1 MFVGVD
7 VGGTFTDFVG
17 VRNGELV
24 TWKAPSTPT
33 RPGRAL
39 VEGLHRLGATAMA
52 HGTTVAT
59 NAIIER
65 KGARTALLTTSG
77 FEDLLEIGRQNR
89 PSLYDFHLTRTPP
102 VVARGMAIGV
112 RERIGPSGRVLKG
125 LSKSEVSRILRKLRR
140 QNAESVAVCLLFSFM
155 NPRHERALK
164 AAIASHFEVSISSH
178 VLPEFREYERASTT
192 ALDAYI
198 KPIVRRHLL
207 ALEEAIGSRFLVM
220 KSGGGTADS
229 REVLDRPIDLALS
242 GPAGGVSAALSIAK
256 ALRMRNLVT
265 FDMGGTSADF
275 SIVLD
280 GGPTYTNEASV
291 GGLPLALPVV
301 DIVSVGAGGGS
312 IAWIDRGGA
321 FRVGPMSAGAEPG
334 PMCYSHGGREP
345 TITDADLLAGLL
357 PNALLGGT
365 MPLRLDLA
373 AEGFRGLANRLHL
386 SIDDAILGARRV
398 VEANMVRGIKAVLA
412 KRGLDPR
419 DFALLAFGGAGPVHA
434 AFLAREIGLRRVFV
448 PFLPGSF
455 SAYGILTADVRLDFS
470 RGLVAPLRRAAARST
485 RVLRD
490 LRAKAQTAVR
500 RHGFPPRAAVYQP
513 SIDLRFTGQSYE
525 INVPFGPKMEAA
537 FRREHRRRYGYV
549 SRTEPVEI
557 VALRLIAVVPGRK
570 PLPRV
575 RVRDK
580 PQSSPRK
587 ALFDDGWHT
596 VDVWRRAELG
606 LGFETRG
613 PAILEEDQAT
623 TVIPPAASL
632 VVRRHGILDIEVD

>member
-17 VRNGELV
+17 VRDGELV

-33 RPGRAL
+33 TPGRAL
-39 VEGLHRLGATAMA
+39 EEGLHRLEATEMA
-52 HGTTVAT
+52 HGKTVAT

-65 KGARTALLTTSG
+65 KGARTVLLTTSG

-89 PSLYDFHLTRTPP
+89 PSLYDFRLTRTPP

-112 RERIGPSGRVLKG
+112 RERVGPSGHVLKG
-125 LSKSEVSRILRKLRR
+125 LSKSELGRILRKLRR
-140 QNAESVAVCLLFSFM
+140 RDAESVAVCLLFSFL
-155 NPRHERALK
+155 NPSHERALK
-164 AAIASHFEVSISSH
+164 AAIAPRFEVSISSH

-198 KPIVRRHLL
+198 KPIVRGHLL
-207 ALEEAIGSRFLVM
+207 ALEEAIGSRFLAM

-275 SIVLD
+275 SVVLD
-280 GGPTYTNEASV
+280 GRPTYTSEASV
-291 GGLPLALPVV
+291 GGLPLALPVL

-321 FRVGPMSAGAEPG
+321 LRVGPVSAGAEPG
-334 PMCYSHGGREP
+334 PMCYGHGGREP
-345 TITDADLLAGLL
+345 TVTDADLLAGLL
-357 PNALLGGT
+357 PDALLGRT
-365 MPLRLDLA
+365 MPLRRDLA
-373 AEGFRGLANRLHL
+373 AEGLRGLANRSHL
-386 SIDDAILGARRV
+386 SIDAAILGARRV

-412 KRGLDPR
+412 RRGLDPR

-434 AFLAREIGLRRVFV
+434 TFLAREIGLRRVLV

-470 RGLVAPLRRAAARST
+470 RGLVAPLRRAVAMSA
-485 RVLRD
+485 RVLRA
-490 LRAKAQTAVR
+490 LRATAKTAVR
-500 RHGFPPRAAVYQP
+500 RHGFPPRAAVYEP
-513 SIDLRFTGQSYE
+513 SVDLRFAGQSYE
-525 INVPFGPKMEAA
+525 INLPFGPTMEAA
-537 FRREHRRRYGYV
+537 FRREHRRRYGYA
-549 SRTEPVEI
+549 SRTEPIET
-557 VALRLIAVVPGRK
+557 VALRLVAVIPRRK
-570 PLPRV
+570 HLPQV
-575 RVRDK
+575 RVRDN
-580 PQSSPRK
+580 PRSSSRK
-587 ALFDDGWHT
+587 VLLDDGWQT

-623 TVIPPAASL
+623 TVIPPDGRV
-632 VVRRHGILDIEVD
+632 VVRRHGILDIEVE